1 MTTTTTTTTIE
12 NDQIKALA
20 KQQNEYMRR
29 RFSTKYSA
37 YNYKVEQT
45 RILHNVT
52 YGLMWVYFILAA
64 FYLGILFVS
73 PSQQNYGI
81 YYKMAILLVLVLY
94 PFLITPLEYF
104 VFRAI
109 TFVIET
115 IVGNVFTRDDHEY
128 VVEHTYLPGF
138 FSY

>member
-1 MTTTTTTTTIE
+1 MTLSDNE
-12 NDQIKALA
+12 IKALA

-29 RFSTKYSA
+29 RFTTKYSA
-37 YNYKVEQT
+37 YNYKV
-45 RILHNVT
+45 
-52 YGLMWVYFILAA
+52 
-64 FYLGILFVS
+64 
-73 PSQQNYGI
+73 
-81 YYKMAILLVLVLY
+81 AILLVLVLY